1 MVLSLRS
8 KLFSLVVAAIA
19 LAAVPIILLTFRELN
34 DMSLRRERESFGNA
48 VLLIEDNIGSR
59 YLSLLSNNILGVMQR
74 KNQLRQMAILA
85 RTTWLD
91 MQGMPMGAGER
102 VIGSWAQPLLN
113 FGLHLDLFEAAGA
126 RILGSPLIR
135 ELAMDPERTDL
146 KGRPMTAMLRHDR
159 LPADGMFAVFGLD
172 RDLAGVLHGV
182 PGPLLVYLLPVP
194 EREAVIALA
203 MQLSDMQREA
213 ADTEGQIAQSTQE
226 KFDSLELH
234 ENGFLALLA
243 GDGRIL
249 AFKGNPQGREEGFI
263 PAHGLDQAR
272 EKGFVDFADQ
282 ESGNVGS
289 RVFRIAH
296 FKALDWY
303 IVAAVPRDEMEAPAR
318 VLLRRMVAFALGSA
332 VLSVLGMLLLTAR
345 LIKPLRTL
353 TGQAQ
358 ALAGIDLTRAATAGD
373 SGESPLLALAREL
386 PVAQRDEVGTLAAAF
401 GDMGRALDQNI
412 RSLMET
418 TTVKQR
424 MEGELNAARDIQMG
438 ILPAAGAPTHPDC
451 LVSSFLE
458 PAKEVGGDLFDFFQV
473 ADGRQ
478 ALIIGDVSDKGVPAA
493 LFMSMTVTLVR
504 YALAQTSDPAEV
516 MTRIN
521 DRLSENNPGCMFV
534 TLFIGLFDP
543 ATGAFEYAN
552 GGHCQP
558 LVVGPGGAVR
568 AIEGM
573 SGPVVG
579 AMGGLPYASHRAV
592 LGAGETCLLYSDG
605 VSEAMDEERR
615 LFGEDRVKGVL
626 AENCGE
632 TPEEMLRRLHESIAA
647 HRGTA
652 AQSDDITMLCFTRR
666 R

>member
-1 MVLSLRS
+1 MILSLRT

-19 LAAVPIILLTFRELN
+19 LAAVPIILLTFREIN

-48 VLLIEDNIGSR
+48 VLLVEDNIGSR
-59 YLSLLSNNILGVMQR
+59 YLSLLANNILGVMQH
-74 KNQLRQMAILA
+74 KNQLRQMAILT

-91 MQGMPMGAGER
+91 MEGLPDGAGER
-102 VIGSWAQPLLN
+102 VIGSWARPLLG
-113 FGLHLDLFEAAGA
+113 FGLHLDLFEASGA

-146 KGRPMTAMLRHDR
+146 KGRPIATMMRHER

-172 RDLAGVLHGV
+172 QDLVGVLPGA
-182 PGPLLVYLLPVP
+182 PGPLLVYFLPVP

-203 MQLSDMQREA
+203 MQLSDMQKEA
-213 ADTEGQIAQSTQE
+213 AATERQIADSTQE

-234 ENGFLALLA
+234 ENGFLALIS
-243 GDGRIL
+243 GESRIL

-263 PAHGLDQAR
+263 PREGLELAR
-272 EKGFVDFADQ
+272 EKGFVDFSDQ
-282 ESGNVGS
+282 EARAGS
-289 RVFRIAH
+289 RVFRIAY

-318 VLLRRMVAFALGSA
+318 ILLRRMVAFALGSA
-332 VLSVLGMLLLTAR
+332 VLSVLGMLLVTAR

-358 ALAGIDLTRAATAGD
+358 ALASIDLTQATSDRDAGD
-373 SGESPLLALAREL
+373 SPLLALAREL
-386 PVAQRDEVGTLAAAF
+386 PVGQRDEVGTLAAAF

-412 RSLMET
+412 RTLMET

-438 ILPAAGAPTHPDC
+438 ILPAADAPAHPDC
-451 LVSSFLE
+451 LVASFLE
-458 PAKEVGGDLFDFFQV
+458 PAKEVGGDLFDYFQV

-478 ALIIGDVSDKGVPAA
+478 AIIIGDVSDKGVPAA

-504 YALAQTSDPAEV
+504 FALAQISDPAEV

-534 TLFIGLFDP
+534 TLFIGIFDP
-543 ATGAFEYAN
+543 ATGELEYAN

-558 LVVGPGGAVR
+558 LVTGPDGSVR

-579 AMGGLPYASHRAV
+579 AMSGLPYELHRTV

-615 LFGEDRVKGVL
+615 LFGEDRVEALL
-626 AENCGE
+626 AAHGGD
-632 TPEEMLRRLHESIAA
+632 TPEKILRHVYEAIEA
-647 HRGTA
+647 HRGNA
-652 AQSDDITMLCFTRR
+652 AQSDDITMLCFTRKS
-666 R
+666 

>member
-1 MVLSLRS
+1 MVLSLRT

-34 DMSLRRERESFGNA
+34 DMSLRRERESFGNVV
-48 VLLIEDNIGSR
+48 VLVEDNIGSR
-59 YLSLLSNNILGVMQR
+59 YLSLLANNILGVMQR
-74 KNQLRQMAILA
+74 KSQLRQTAILT

-91 MQGMPMGAGER
+91 MDGLPAGAGER
-102 VIGSWAQPLLN
+102 VIGRWTQPLLG
-113 FGLHLDLFEAAGA
+113 FGLHLDLFEATGS
-126 RILGSPLIR
+126 RVLGSPLIR
-135 ELAMDPERTDL
+135 ELAMDPGRVDL
-146 KGRPMTAMLRHDR
+146 KGRTIASMLRHER

-172 RDLAGVLHGV
+172 RDLAGVLHDA
-182 PGPLLVYLLPVP
+182 PGPLLVYFLPVP

-203 MQLSDMQREA
+203 MQLSDMEKEA
-213 ADTEGQIAQSTQE
+213 ATTERQIADSTQE

-234 ENGFLALLA
+234 ENGFLALIS
-243 GDGRIL
+243 GDSRIL
-249 AFKGNPQGREEGFI
+249 AFKGNPQGREDGFI
-263 PAHGLDQAR
+263 PREGLAQAR

-282 ESGNVGS
+282 GAGAAS
-289 RVFRIAH
+289 RVFRIVH

-332 VLSVLGMLLLTAR
+332 VLSVLGMLLVTAR

-353 TGQAQ
+353 TGQAK
-358 ALAGIDLTRAATAGD
+358 ALAGIDLTQAASVRDAGD
-373 SGESPLLALAREL
+373 SPLLALAREL
-386 PVAQRDEVGTLAAAF
+386 PVGQRDEVGTLAAAF

-412 RSLMET
+412 RTLMET

-438 ILPAAGAPTHPDC
+438 ILPASDAPTHPDC
-451 LVSSFLE
+451 LVASFLE

-478 ALIIGDVSDKGVPAA
+478 AIVIGDVSDKGVPAA

-504 YALAQTSDPAEV
+504 FALAQISDPAEV

-534 TLFIGLFDP
+534 TLFIGIFDP
-543 ATGAFEYAN
+543 ATGEFEYAN

-558 LVVGPGGAVR
+558 LVAGRDGSVR

-579 AMGGLPYASHRAV
+579 AMGGMLYAPQRTV
-592 LGAGETCLLYSDG
+592 LGEGETCLLYTDG
-605 VSEAMDEERR
+605 VSEAMDEERN
-615 LFGEDRVKGVL
+615 LFGEDRVEKLL
-626 AENCGE
+626 AKHCGD
-632 TPEEMLRRLHESIAA
+632 TPEEILRRVYEAIAA

-652 AQSDDITMLCFTRR
+652 AQSDDITMLCFTRGG
-666 R
+666 

>member
-1 MVLSLRS
+1 MVLSLRT

-34 DMSLRRERESFGNA
+34 DMSLRRERESFGNVV
-48 VLLIEDNIGSR
+48 VLVEDNIGSR
-59 YLSLLSNNILGVMQR
+59 YLSLLANNILGVMQR
-74 KNQLRQMAILA
+74 KSQLRQMALLT

-91 MQGMPMGAGER
+91 MEGLPVGAGER
-102 VIGSWAQPLLN
+102 VIGSWARPLLG
-113 FGLHLDLFEAAGA
+113 FGLHLDLFEASGA

-135 ELAMDPERTDL
+135 ELAMDPERADL
-146 KGRPMTAMLRHDR
+146 KGRPIATMMRHER

-172 RDLAGVLHGV
+172 RDLAGVLPSA
-182 PGPLLVYLLPVP
+182 PGPLLVYFLPVP

-203 MQLSDMQREA
+203 MQLSDMQKEA
-213 ADTEGQIAQSTQE
+213 ATTERQIADSTQE

-234 ENGFLALLA
+234 ENGFLALIS
-243 GDGRIL
+243 GDSRIL

-263 PAHGLDQAR
+263 PREGLEQAR

-282 ESGNVGS
+282 EGGAGS

-332 VLSVLGMLLLTAR
+332 VLSVLGMLLVTAR

-353 TGQAQ
+353 TNQAQ
-358 ALAGIDLTRAATAGD
+358 ALAGIDLTQATLVRDAGD
-373 SGESPLLALAREL
+373 SPLLALAREL
-386 PVAQRDEVGTLAAAF
+386 PVGQRDEVGTLAAAF

-412 RSLMET
+412 RTLMET
-418 TTVKQR
+418 TTIKQR

-438 ILPAAGAPTHPDC
+438 ILPAANAPAHPDC
-451 LVSSFLE
+451 LVASFLE

-504 YALAQTSDPAEV
+504 FALAQISDPAEV

-534 TLFIGLFDP
+534 TLFIGIFDP
-543 ATGAFEYAN
+543 ATGELEYAN

-558 LVVGPGGAVR
+558 LVVGRDGAVR

-579 AMGGLPYASHRAV
+579 AMGGLPYAPHRTV

-615 LFGEDRVKGVL
+615 LFGEDRVEELL
-626 AENCGE
+626 AAHGGDA
-632 TPEEMLRRLHESIAA
+632 PEEILRRVFEAIAA
-647 HRGTA
+647 HRGAA

-666 R
+666 S

>member
-1 MVLSLRS
+1 MVLSLRT

-48 VLLIEDNIGSR
+48 VVLIEDNIGSR
-59 YLSLLSNNILGVMQR
+59 YLSLLSSNILGVMQR

-91 MQGMPMGAGER
+91 MQGMPEDAGER
-102 VIGSWAQPLLN
+102 VIGSWARPLLN
-113 FGLHLDLFEAAGA
+113 FGLHLDLFEASGA

-135 ELAMDPERTDL
+135 ELAVDPERADL
-146 KGRPMTAMLRHDR
+146 KGRPFITMLRHDK
-159 LPADGMFAVFGLD
+159 LPADGMFAVFSLD

-182 PGPLLVYLLPVP
+182 PGPLLVYFLPVP

-203 MQLSDMQREA
+203 MQLSDMQKEA
-213 ADTEGQIAQSTQE
+213 AATEQQIAQSTQE

-234 ENGFLALLA
+234 ENGFLALIA
-243 GDGRIL
+243 GDRRIL
-249 AFKGNPQGREEGFI
+249 AFKGNPQGREDGFI
-263 PAHGLDQAR
+263 PREALDQAR
-272 EKGFVDFADQ
+272 DKGFVDFTDQ
-282 ESGNVGS
+282 GTGAGS
-289 RVFRIAH
+289 RVYRIAH

-318 VLLRRMVAFALGSA
+318 ILLRRMVAFALGSA
-332 VLSVLGMLLLTAR
+332 VLSVLGMLLVTAR
-345 LIKPLRTL
+345 LIRPLRTL

-358 ALAGIDLTRAATAGD
+358 ALAGIDLTQATSVSDA
-373 SGESPLLALAREL
+373 GESPLLALAREL
-386 PVAQRDEVGTLAAAF
+386 PVGQRDEVGTLAAAF

-412 RSLMET
+412 RTLMET
-418 TTVKQR
+418 TTIKQR

-438 ILPAAGAPTHPDC
+438 ILPAADAPTHPDC
-451 LVSSFLE
+451 LVASFLE
-458 PAKEVGGDLFDFFQV
+458 PAKEVGGDLFDFFQL

-478 ALIIGDVSDKGVPAA
+478 ALVIGDVSDKGVPAA

-504 YALAQTSDPAEV
+504 FALAQISDPAEV

-534 TLFIGLFDP
+534 TLFIGIFDP
-543 ATGAFEYAN
+543 ATGELEYAN

-558 LVVGPGGAVR
+558 LVTGPNGSVH

-579 AMGGLPYASHRAV
+579 AMGGLPYALHRTV

-615 LFGEDRVKGVL
+615 LFGEDRVEKLL
-626 AENCGE
+626 AAHGAD
-632 TPEEMLRRLHESIAA
+632 TPEEILRRVFEAIEA

-666 R
+666 S

>member
-1 MVLSLRS
+1 MILSLRT

-19 LAAVPIILLTFRELN
+19 LAAVPIILLTFREIN

-48 VLLIEDNIGSR
+48 VVLVEDNIGSR
-59 YLSLLSNNILGVMQR
+59 YLGLLANNILGVMQH

-91 MQGMPMGAGER
+91 MEGLPDGAGER
-102 VIGSWAQPLLN
+102 VIGSWARPLLG
-113 FGLHLDLFEAAGA
+113 FGLHLDLFEASGA

-146 KGRPMTAMLRHDR
+146 KGRPIATMMRHER

-172 RDLAGVLHGV
+172 QDLVGVLPGA
-182 PGPLLVYLLPVP
+182 PGPLLVYFLPVP
-194 EREAVIALA
+194 QREAVIALA
-203 MQLSDMQREA
+203 MQLSDMQKEA
-213 ADTEGQIAQSTQE
+213 AATERQIADSTQE

-234 ENGFLALLA
+234 ENGFLALIS
-243 GDGRIL
+243 GDSRIL

-263 PAHGLDQAR
+263 PREGLNQAR
-272 EKGFVDFADQ
+272 EKGFVDFTDQ
-282 ESGNVGS
+282 GAGDGS

-318 VLLRRMVAFALGSA
+318 TLLRRMVAFALGSA
-332 VLSVLGMLLLTAR
+332 VLSILGMLLVTAR

-353 TGQAQ
+353 TGQAK
-358 ALAGIDLTRAATAGD
+358 ALAGIDLTQATSVCDAGD
-373 SGESPLLALAREL
+373 SPLLALAREL
-386 PVAQRDEVGTLAAAF
+386 PVGQRDEVGTLAAAF

-412 RSLMET
+412 RTLMET
-418 TTVKQR
+418 TTIKQR

-438 ILPAAGAPTHPDC
+438 ILPAADAPSHPDC
-451 LVSSFLE
+451 LVASFLE

-478 ALIIGDVSDKGVPAA
+478 AIIIGDVSDKGVPAA

-504 YALAQTSDPAEV
+504 FALAQISDPAEV

-534 TLFIGLFDP
+534 TLFIGIFDP
-543 ATGAFEYAN
+543 ATGELEYAN

-558 LVVGPGGAVR
+558 LVVDPAGSVR

-579 AMGGLPYASHRAV
+579 AMDGIPYELHRTV
-592 LGAGETCLLYSDG
+592 LGARETCLLYSDG
-605 VSEAMDEERR
+605 VSEAMDEERH
-615 LFGEDRVKGVL
+615 LFGEDRVEKLLSVHGVD
-626 AENCGE
+626 
-632 TPEEMLRRLHESIAA
+632 TPEDILRRMHEAIAA
-647 HRGTA
+647 HRGAA

-666 R
+666 S